1 VTHTEKSSRGPKI
14 LGQEHL
20 LRSLPAVHELLNLLR
35 ERCPNYPLAVLK
47 EAAREVLD
55 NWRNLIQEVGK
66 EPPGLGELVFEAEE
80 RAKKKLLPRLR
91 RVINATG
98 VVIHTNLGRAPLCEE
113 ACEALQNIARGYC
126 NLEVNLE
133 TGKRGW
139 RYSHVE
145 ELLKKL
151 TGAEAALVV
160 NNNAAAVFLAL
171 HTLARGKE
179 VVVSR
184 SELVEIGGSFRIP
197 EVMAQSGARLV
208 EVGTTNKTY
217 PRDYEEAIG
226 PETALL
232 MKVHPSNFRILGF
245 THEVTREELVA
256 IGRKHGVPVLE
267 DLGSGCL
274 VDLRNYGVGAEPPVP
289 ASIQAGVDVVTFSGD
304 KLLGGPQA
312 GIIVGRSVY
321 LQKMKENHLLRAL
334 RVDKLTIAAL
344 EATLRKYLDQGA
356 VESLPVLRMLTL
368 SQEQLAA
375 RAEQLKK
382 KIEALVGGS
391 CDVEVEKGVSRVGGG
406 ALPLTELP
414 TTLVALRPREMSAEK
429 LLSLLRQGEPPVCAR
444 LQSDSV
450 LIDPRTLGD
459 GEEELLVEAVATAVK
474 GRERDKRKGN

>member
-1 VTHTEKSSRGPKI
+1 MERK
-14 LGQEHL
+14 HL
-20 LRSLPAVHELLNLLR
+20 LRNLPAVHELLSLLR

-55 NWRNLIQEVGK
+55 DWRSLIQEKGK
-66 EPPGLGELVFEAEE
+66 EPPGLEKLMSDAEE
-80 RAKKKLLPRLR
+80 RVKKKLLPSLR

-113 ACEALQNIARGYC
+113 ACEAIQNIAKGYC
-126 NLEVNLE
+126 NLEINLE

-184 SELVEIGGSFRIP
+184 GELVEIGGSFRIP

-217 PRDYEEAIG
+217 PKDYEKAIG

-232 MKVHPSNFRILGF
+232 LKVHPSNFRILGF

-274 VDLRNYGVGAEPPVP
+274 VDLRNYGVGTEPTVQ

-312 GIIVGRSVY
+312 GIIVGRSMY

-334 RVDKLTIAAL
+334 RVGKLTIAAL
-344 EATLRKYLDQGA
+344 EATLKKYLDQDH

-368 SQEQLAA
+368 SQEKLAA
-375 RAEQLKK
+375 RAEQLKNRLE
-382 KIEALVGGS
+382 ILVGDS
-391 CDVEVEKGVSRVGGG
+391 CDVEVQKGFSRVGGG
-406 ALPLTELP
+406 ALPITELP
-414 TTLVALRPREMSAEK
+414 TALVVLRPREMSASN
-429 LLSLLRQGEPPVCAR
+429 LLSLLRQGEPPVLAR
-444 LQSDSV
+444 LQSDNV
-450 LIDPRTLGD
+450 LIDPRTLGE
-459 GEEELLVEAVATAVK
+459 GEEELLMEAVATAVK
-474 GRERDKRKGN
+474 GSSEK